1 MKLIPLGSSHRIPS
15 PKMWKKSPA
24 QQGNS
29 LVSKN
34 DFQLN
39 SHWNPMEKSYKIQL
53 KSHENL
59 IIPSKSHKKPLVDQD
74 GEGSDDQPQPPA
86 SQRPPCK
93 AGTPMVAKKSQISQ
107 ESVQVW
113 LCLRKE
119 GKKPPSNGFLRGKRM
134 GT

>member
-1 MKLIPLGSSHRIPS
+1 MK
-15 PKMWKKSPA
+15 
-24 QQGNS
+24 
-29 LVSKN
+29 
-34 DFQLN
+34 
-39 SHWNPMEKSYKIQL
+39 KSYKIQL
-53 KSHENL
+53 KSHETL

-74 GEGSDDQPQPPA
+74 GGDLIISLNP
-86 SQRPPCK
+86 QRPPCK

-113 LCLRKE
+113 LCLRIE